1 MALNTNEL
9 ILDRV
14 RSLAAHDLSTGKL
27 LFRLTSLEDPSL
39 SCTAEGEEVVDAIG
53 SLITTIY
60 RAKKATFSASNSL
73 ISLDLA
79 AAQYGT
85 KKTIVDGA
93 KVAAITDYAYEILT
107 PEAVKTG
114 EGDDAKI
121 TGYQVKLGYDKDGT
135 QKITNINTDNIKYIY
150 SVENGQIGTAY
161 EAKAAVS
168 ATECVIAADGTI
180 SLPVT
185 TGTDG
190 AVKPVINGKVYV
202 EYTYENANAMKVTN
216 RASEFPSAC
225 SVVIYAY
232 FKDVCNENTVYSG
245 KIICPKAKLNPE
257 QVELA
262 LTSTG
267 KHAFEFQMM
276 KDYCAEEGADE
287 LFSIIVSQ

>member
-1 MALNTNEL
+1 MALNINEM

-14 RSLAAHDLSTGKL
+14 RSLTTHDLSNGKL

-39 SCTAEGEEVVDAIG
+39 NTTAEGEEVVDAIG
-53 SLITTIY
+53 SLITTLY

-85 KKTIVDGA
+85 N
-93 KVAAITDYAYEILT
+93 KVAAGVTKDNDGKVIAEKIVDYAYEVL
-107 PEAVKTG
+107 PVVKGGT
-114 EGDDAKI
+114 EDAPTYTVTLAHPATTVKDENGDDV
-121 TGYQVKLGYDKDGT
+121 TT
-135 QKITNINTDNIKYIY
+135 IKYIY
-150 SVENGQIGTAY
+150 VIENGQIGTTY
-161 EAKAAVS
+161 EYNAAVS
-168 ATECVIAADGTI
+168 DKNFTVDTDNKTI
-180 SLPVT
+180 KLPTSVT
-185 TGTDG
+185 S
-190 AVKPVINGKVYV
+190 GKIYV

-216 RASEFPSAC
+216 RASEFPKAC
-225 SVVIYAY
+225 SMVIYAY

-276 KDYCAEEGADE
+276 KDYCADESEDE
-287 LFSIIVSQ
+287 LFSIIISQ